1 MKRWIAVF
9 TAAVMLLLGCGV
21 SAGAVSLE
29 AGKDALIKE
38 FVYGEGPETDGYTL
52 DYRFYSPVTH
62 SGDTTEYPVVIWL
75 HGHSHGQYDGYQI
88 KSNDITNWAS
98 EEFQS
103 RFAGTRG
110 AFVVAVRAPENIGIS
125 WSEDIIR
132 PLKATIDSFL
142 AENRKNVNPGRI
154 YMGGFSLGGM
164 MTFQMAMAYPEM
176 FAAIFPVCPYI
187 TLTENQA
194 QSFAGIPVWM
204 TSGKKDHLVSYSGRI
219 MKNWEAI
226 TNTSLVAESCRL
238 SSLSEVCRP
247 DGTAAPSEHY
257 SWEAV
262 TNDMFS
268 ANGGAYPYMTTISG
282 TGESISLEYPEGM
295 ISWISGFS
303 SDYTTDDTTD
313 TEDSG
318 GKIGILARIKGVFMS
333 IYIII
338 RNLLRPLFG

>member
-1 MKRWIAVF
+1 
-9 TAAVMLLLGCGV
+9 
-21 SAGAVSLE
+21 
-29 AGKDALIKE
+29 
-38 FVYGEGPETDGYTL
+38 
-52 DYRFYSPVTH
+52 
-62 SGDTTEYPVVIWL
+62 
-75 HGHSHGQYDGYQI
+75 
-88 KSNDITNWAS
+88 
-98 EEFQS
+98 
-103 RFAGTRG
+103 
-110 AFVVAVRAPENIGIS
+110 
-125 WSEDIIR
+125 
-132 PLKATIDSFL
+132 
-142 AENRKNVNPGRI
+142 
-154 YMGGFSLGGM
+154 

-194 QSFAGIPVWM
+194 QSFAGVPVWM

-226 TNTSLVAESCRL
+226 TNTSLVAEI
-238 SSLSEVCRP
+238 P
-247 DGTAAPSEHY
+247 DY

-295 ISWISGFS
+295 ISWLSGFS